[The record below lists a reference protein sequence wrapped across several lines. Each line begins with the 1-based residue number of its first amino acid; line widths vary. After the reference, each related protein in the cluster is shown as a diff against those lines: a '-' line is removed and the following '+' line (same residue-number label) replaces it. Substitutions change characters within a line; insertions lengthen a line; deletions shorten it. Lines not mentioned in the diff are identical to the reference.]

1 MVALVR
7 SFGFVVV
14 VVFGFS
20 AYLFWFWWVCLF
32 VETVPLVL
40 LRFLSL
46 SLFLPPPLFLHYSV
60 AQDSFKIMAV
70 LLPQFPKSEVISMK
84 YGLHYAQMR
93 QGPFM

>member
-1 MVALVR
+1 
-7 SFGFVVV
+7 
-14 VVFGFS
+14 
-20 AYLFWFWWVCLF
+20 
-32 VETVPLVL
+32 VPLVL
-40 LRFLSL
+40 LRFLSLPFFLSLSL